1 MWTASEEAYLHPITL
16 MLGAHFFWQ
25 PDKFK
30 CKFQLYLWTHTLQFD
45 HVHLWLPLRQLSTL
59 KFAAQERSFHKKTQL
74 CETSLVRTHL
84 KPPPWEME
92 TRWYFTHSR
101 THCESHNVCACVYL
115 LSGHLKSSASLWRSR
130 WDKGWWHSYWPH
142 LRNVAGPSDRADGR
156 LLFYELCCFMGE
168 MVIPVSWS
176 QQRLRRPRY
185 QRGRSVPPSS
195 SPPTRPERVPA
206 QPQALTAWTRL
217 HPCCCSTVGHCT
229 RRTWTWCRRQ
239 GSWLTGEPTTN
250 PTRVSSV
257 SELL

>member
-92 TRWYFTHSR
+92 TRWYFTQPY
-101 THCESHNVCACVYL
+101 TLWIPQYVCNMYVHVCTFYRAIWKAVL
-115 LSGHLKSSASLWRSR
+115 LYGAVDGIRVGGIPTGLIWEMSQVHLIEQMDDCYFMSCAALWVR
-130 WDKGWWHSYWPH
+130 W
-142 LRNVAGPSDRADGR
+142 
-156 LLFYELCCFMGE
+156 
-168 MVIPVSWS
+168 
-176 QQRLRRPRY
+176 
-185 QRGRSVPPSS
+185 
-195 SPPTRPERVPA
+195 
-206 QPQALTAWTRL
+206 
-217 HPCCCSTVGHCT
+217 
-229 RRTWTWCRRQ
+229 
-239 GSWLTGEPTTN
+239 
-250 PTRVSSV
+250 
-257 SELL
+257 